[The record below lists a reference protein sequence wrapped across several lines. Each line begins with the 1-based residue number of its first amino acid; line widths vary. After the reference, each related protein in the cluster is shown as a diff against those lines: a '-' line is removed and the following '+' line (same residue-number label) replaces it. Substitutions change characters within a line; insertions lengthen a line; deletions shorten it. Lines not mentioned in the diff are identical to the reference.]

1 MIRATLVIFRLACVA
16 GLYWFLYRVCAC
28 VVSDAGASR
37 VALANEWKRQKRILT
52 ARSGR
57 GWGEG
62 LGVCVRDRRRAGQRA
77 Q

>member
-37 VALANEWKRQKRILT
+37 VA
-52 ARSGR
+52 
-57 GWGEG
+57 
-62 LGVCVRDRRRAGQRA
+62 CGQRVEEA
-77 Q
+77 EEDTDG